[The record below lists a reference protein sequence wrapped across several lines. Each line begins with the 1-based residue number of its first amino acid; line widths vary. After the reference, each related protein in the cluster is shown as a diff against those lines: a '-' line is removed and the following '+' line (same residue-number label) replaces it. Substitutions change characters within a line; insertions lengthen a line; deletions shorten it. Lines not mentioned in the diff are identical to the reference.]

1 MLNKSVER
9 KGGELTVASVQN
21 PPEYEMVVIPK
32 LCVEE
37 VAVSNNV
44 KGRKPTMGRVWA

>member
-9 KGGELTVASVQN
+9 EGGELAVASVQN
-21 PPEYEMVVIPK
+21 PEAYEMLVIPK

-44 KGRKPTMGRVWA
+44 KGSNVTMGRVWA